1 LSFNRSRPAR
11 DESDAAVVKAVQKP
25 AATPTVASPSGPDRI
40 RQSFSVSFEYDVIF
54 TRDAFA
60 LDNRVVVDALSQR
73 QPERRHK
80 VLAIFDEGFATAWPE
95 TSAQVRAYFQHHA
108 DHLALVTDPV
118 SILAGEAAKNDPG
131 LVGRL
136 HTLFHEHH
144 MDRHSFVLVVGGG
157 GVQDAAGYAAAT
169 AHRGIRTIR
178 MPTTVLGQNDSGV
191 GVKNGINAFG
201 NKNFIGTFVPPYA
214 VINDFRFLERLPHR
228 EAIAG
233 MAEAVKVSLIRDESF
248 FGWIEANA
256 AALAATE
263 PEALA
268 VLIRRCAE
276 LHLRHIGTGG
286 DPFER
291 GSARPL
297 DFGHWAAHKLEA
309 LTAHEIRHGEAVAI
323 GVVLDSRYSVEAGLL
338 PEADFLRIERLV
350 ARLGLPRWHDG
361 LVAPGR
367 RNRPALFDGLDDF
380 REHLGGDL
388 TITLLRGIG
397 QALDVHEMH
406 EPLIEKALTW
416 MRARSAQP

>member
-1 LSFNRSRPAR
+1 MNALRLILVSTPPTPP
-11 DESDAAVVKAVQKP
+11 VVKAVQDP
-25 AATPTVASPSGPDRI
+25 ATPPEALPASADRI
-40 RQSFSVSFEYDVIF
+40 RQSFLVPYEYDVIF

-60 LDNRVVVDALSQR
+60 PENRALVDALAQR

-80 VLAIFDEGFATAWPE
+80 LLAILDEGFAAAWPD
-95 TSAQVRAYFQHHA
+95 TPAQLRAYCQHHA
-108 DHLALVTDPV
+108 AHLSLVTDPV
-118 SILAGEAAKNDPG
+118 SIVGGEPAKNDPG
-131 LVGRL
+131 LVGRIHSLL
-136 HTLFHEHH
+136 HQHH

-169 AHRGIRTIR
+169 AHRGIRTVR

-201 NKNFIGTFVPPYA
+201 NKNWVGTFVPPYA
-214 VINDFRFLERLPHR
+214 VINDFRFLERLPRR

-233 MAEAVKVSLIRDESF
+233 MAEAVKVSLIRDGQF
-248 FGWIEANA
+248 FGWLEANA
-256 AALAATE
+256 PALAATE
-263 PEALA
+263 PDAQA
-268 VLIRRCAE
+268 TLIRRCAE

-323 GVVLDSRYSVEAGLL
+323 GLVLDSRYSVEAGLL
-338 PEADFLRIERLV
+338 PEADFDRIARLI
-350 ARLGLPRWHDG
+350 ARLGLPRWHEK
-361 LVAPGR
+361 LLAPGR
-367 RNRPALFDGLDDF
+367 KDRPALLDGLADF

-406 EPLIEKALTW
+406 EPLIEKALGW
-416 MRARSAQP
+416 MRAHAQP

>member
-1 LSFNRSRPAR
+1 
-11 DESDAAVVKAVQKP
+11 VVKAAQQ
-25 AATPTVASPSGPDRI
+25 TPIVALPVSSDRI
-40 RQSFSVSFEYDVIF
+40 HQSFSVPFEYDVIF
-54 TRDAFA
+54 TRDAFSPANRA
-60 LDNRVVVDALSQR
+60 LVDALSHR
-73 QPERRHK
+73 QPQRRHK
-80 VLAIFDEGFATAWPE
+80 VLAVFDEGFQSAWPE
-95 TSAQVRAYFQHHA
+95 VTGQLEAYFQQHA
-108 DHLALVTDPV
+108 DHLSLVAPAVPV
-118 SILAGEAAKNDPG
+118 LAGEAAKNDPA

-136 HTLFHEHH
+136 HTLFHDHH

-169 AHRGIRTIR
+169 AHRGLRTVR

-201 NKNFIGTFVPPYA
+201 NKNWIGTFVPPYA

-233 MAEAVKVSLIRDESF
+233 MAEAVKVSLIRDGGF
-248 FGWIEANA
+248 FGWLEAHA
-256 AALAATE
+256 AE
-263 PEALA
+263 LA
-268 VLIRRCAE
+268 VPESEPLATLIRRCAE

-309 LTAHEIRHGEAVAI
+309 LTHHELRHGEAVAI
-323 GVVLDSRYSVEAGLL
+323 GIVLDSRYSVEAGLL
-338 PEADFLRIERLV
+338 SESDFLRIERLV
-350 ARLGLPRWHDG
+350 ARLGLPRWDDR
-361 LVAPGR
+361 LLAPGR
-367 RNRPALFDGLDDF
+367 ASRPALFDGLDDF

-397 QALDVHEMH
+397 QALEVHEMH
-406 EPLIEKALTW
+406 EPLIARALEW
-416 MRARSAQP
+416 MRARHAQP

>member
-1 LSFNRSRPAR
+1 
-11 DESDAAVVKAVQKP
+11 VVKAAQEAP
-25 AATPTVASPSGPDRI
+25 IVALPHGPDRI
-40 RQSFSVSFEYDVIF
+40 RQSFSVPFEYDVIF
-54 TRDAFA
+54 TRGAFA
-60 LDNRVVVDALSQR
+60 PENRALVDALSQR
-73 QPERRHK
+73 QPTRRHK
-80 VLAIFDEGFATAWPE
+80 VLAIFDEGFLAAWPE
-95 TSAQVRAYFQHHA
+95 TAGELRRYCEHHA

-118 SILAGEAAKNDPG
+118 PVLAGEAAKNDPG

-136 HTLFHEHH
+136 HTLFHQHH

-157 GVQDAAGYAAAT
+157 GVQDAAGYASAT
-169 AHRGIRTIR
+169 AHRGIRTVR

-201 NKNFIGTFVPPYA
+201 NKNFVGTFVPPYA
-214 VINDFRFLERLPHR
+214 VINDFRFLERLPRR

-233 MAEAVKVSLIRDESF
+233 MAEAVKVSLIRDGAF
-248 FGWIEANA
+248 FGWLEAHA

-268 VLIRRCAE
+268 TLIRRCAE

-309 LTAHEIRHGEAVAI
+309 LTSHQIRHGEAVAI
-323 GVVLDSRYSVEAGLL
+323 GVILDSRYSVEAGMLA
-338 PEADFLRIERLV
+338 EADFARIDGLIG
-350 ARLGLPRWHDG
+350 RLGLPRWHDG
-361 LVAPGR
+361 LLAPGR
-367 RNRPALFDGLDDF
+367 GPRPALFDGLDDF

-388 TITLLRGIG
+388 TITLLRGVG
-397 QALDVHEMH
+397 QAVDVHEMH
-406 EPLIEKALTW
+406 EPLIEKALGW
-416 MRARSAQP
+416 MRARHGRG

>member
-1 LSFNRSRPAR
+1 
-11 DESDAAVVKAVQKP
+11 VVKAAKDPV
-25 AATPTVASPSGPDRI
+25 ATPIVALPVGQDRI
-40 RQSFSVSFEYDVIF
+40 RQSFSVPFEYDVIF

-60 LDNRVVVDALSQR
+60 PANRVLVDALSQR

-95 TSAQVRAYFQHHA
+95 ARVELRAYFQRHA
-108 DHLALVTDPV
+108 EHLQLVTEPV
-118 SILAGEAAKNDPG
+118 PILAGEAAKNDPG

-157 GVQDAAGYAAAT
+157 GVQDAAGFAAAT
-169 AHRGIRTIR
+169 AHRGIRTVR

-214 VINDFRFLERLPHR
+214 VINDFRFLERLPR
-228 EAIAG
+228 RDAIAG
-233 MAEAVKVSLIRDESF
+233 MAEAVKVALIRDGSF
-248 FGWIEANA
+248 FGWLESHA
-256 AALAATE
+256 AALAALE
-263 PEALA
+263 PEPLA
-268 VLIRRCAE
+268 TLIRRCAE

-323 GVVLDSRYSVEAGLL
+323 GLVLDSRYSVEAGLL
-338 PEADFLRIERLV
+338 PELDFLRLERLIG
-350 ARLGLPRWHDG
+350 RLGLPRWHDG
-361 LVAPGR
+361 LLAPGR
-367 RNRPALFDGLDDF
+367 GSRPALFEGLDDF

-397 QALDVHEMH
+397 QAVDVHEMH
-406 EPLIEKALTW
+406 DPLIEKALAW
-416 MRARSAQP
+416 MRAQARA